1 MDATARRLC
10 EDLERFSLV
19 MVAALAL
26 LAAALTAVVTRRYAL
41 ASL

>member
-1 MDATARRLC
+1 M
-10 EDLERFSLV
+10 EDEASFTV

-26 LAAALTAVVTRRYAL
+26 TAAALTAIVTRRYAL